1 MVGITPA
8 NITRLR
14 LAGEAESPRAT
25 QSSTHGTTQGTG
37 GPAGADQAGRADTL
51 RLSDQARTLSEGMA
65 RTPPV
70 DGALVARLGSA
81 IAEGR
86 YPLDPER
93 IAAAICADCFDLPG

>member
-14 LAGEAESPRAT
+14 LSGEADIPR
-25 QSSTHGTTQGTG
+25 TTQGATHGTG

-70 DGALVARLGSA
+70 DTALVERLGTA

-93 IAAAICADCFDLPG
+93 IAAAICADCYDLPG

>member
-25 QSSTHGTTQGTG
+25 HGATQGAAS
-37 GPAGADQAGRADTL
+37 PAGVDRAGRVDTL

-93 IAAAICADCFDLPG
+93 IAAAICADCFALPG